1 MAIRVTRNEEG
12 NCITFVGSTN
22 PAYWNACL
30 SAQINPEDSTRIDI
44 INDIRSQSSSDVQYE
59 FYAVPFADFADRD
72 GNAFTTAQDAIDYI
86 NANAN
91 VTGVSDVGTDL
102 SGETVDFRLD
112 QTSTSI
118 IMDNGSAFGVNTIK
132 AVADADGTIH
142 IHAIGAGVPD
152 GSDTPDDHVHFE
164 GLAHTS
170 VTIDGTAATGGLND
184 VVNTLNELFTVGPW
198 TQIVVTDPY
207 STLVANVSGATDT
220 YTLVGD
226 TATDPLGDDIF
237 TNSGSGNKAGL
248 KSDSTISRA
257 GEYFTFDIRGEG
269 QIGFGLVHSSSS
281 YSNGYY
287 VGTAAYADPTSFAV
301 GNSAHYG
308 FQFSHWFHPTPNG
321 SWTNYGASTGY
332 IGGGGWS
339 SWESQDEWLAGDPV
353 KVKVGIDENG
363 FIAISTLQDD
373 DLTWIMHARSS
384 YPVPQ
389 GSEFHLGIKASNAS
403 PRVYTAPKIHLLGS
417 APAMYF
423 RYIESP
429 DGEFDY
435 PLFASEEEVEYYDQ
449 NHSGTT
455 GTGTWTQVIYPDD
468 PTNTQWYKPD
478 TGFTD
483 AATSAPS
490 GVLFEGNSVTFT
502 EITSLTDADLAPA
515 AFTSSTTVVDE
526 LASVNINVHPAGAAW
541 TTTVSGLP
549 TGLSYDSVSGFIN
562 GTAPEVTG
570 DNVTNPNDEYAIT
583 VTRTNTYGSSNGT
596 LTLRVTNLTAPATAI
611 SGFNHQSGSTVLV
624 DSNTMDD
631 GSVVH
636 MNNTLADG
644 KRFIIEQA
652 YIETNI
658 LPFLSG
664 TGDKYFIGLAVS
676 GHDFSTLEESDF
688 DAAIVWEYLN
698 ATQHRYRFIRNGT
711 TVDTVTINS
720 TTDAFY
726 DYAIEIDGTSAWLIA
741 CNVNSINTEPSPSDG
756 GSFSNT
762 YQATSLGTSAP
773 HTIHMA
779 VASTQADFSTSDISQ
794 IDTPAAAT
802 NSTSWSKALD
812 FSGGAERA
820 QMVSSSSIA
829 SPLQM
834 GGTSSQVSAP
844 TAGQTV
850 ATGHPWAT
858 AIVFKYDGNSSNQHI
873 WNMGEGSRS
882 ADDNI
887 YLRLDAS
894 GYLYFG
900 IGRQSDFNECR
911 FLYLGTSTNTNH
923 WHGIYIAHNGAIY
936 GTGVT
941 AAELAAA
948 FDIRW
953 FTTNYTG
960 GVWGSWMDNK
970 STSANWTAGTV
981 GGRMN
986 RVFSGEFTVGGRGSN
1001 RNFHGKVAS
1010 MLVTTLRQGV
1020 AMPNDAEITKLVND
1034 PMGWLNDYKVGN
1046 SFRYAGNTNETTG
1059 FAIGNSNSGWATQVW
1074 LMGDGANDSYSNMIR
1089 NRVQQNDQNYTKLN
1103 MISMVSNDIEN
1114 VTISGL
1120 P

>member
-30 SAQINPEDSTRIDI
+30 SAQVNPEDSARIDI

-59 FYAVPFADFADRD
+59 FYAVPFGDFADRD
-72 GNAFTTAQDAIDYI
+72 GNAFTTAQEAVDYI

-102 SGETVDFRLD
+102 SGQTVDFRLD

-132 AVADADGTIH
+132 AVANADGTIH

-152 GSDTPDDHVHFE
+152 GSDTPNDHVHFE

-170 VTIDGTAATGGLND
+170 VTIDGAAATGGLND

-207 STLVANVSGATDT
+207 STLVADVNGVADT
-220 YTLVGD
+220 YTLVGS
-226 TATDPLGDDIF
+226 TAVDPVGDDIF
-237 TNSGSGNKAGL
+237 TNSSSGNYAGL
-248 KSDSTISRA
+248 KSDSTISNA

-269 QIGFGLVHSSSS
+269 QIGFGLVHSSNS
-281 YSNGYY
+281 YSLGYY

-321 SWTNYGASTGY
+321 SWTNYGASTGF
-332 IGGGGWS
+332 IRGSGWS
-339 SWESQDEWLAGDPV
+339 SWESQDEWLAGDAV

-373 DLTWIMHARSS
+373 DLTWVMHARSS

-389 GSEFHLGIKASNAS
+389 GSEFHLGVKAANAS

-435 PLFASEEEVEYYDQ
+435 PLFATEEEVEYYDQ

-490 GVLFEGNSVTFT
+490 GVLFEGNPVNFT

-526 LASVNINVHPAGAAW
+526 LASVNINIHPAGASW

-549 TGLSYDSVSGFIN
+549 TGLSYDSVGGFIN

-570 DNVTNPNDEYAIT
+570 DNVSNPNDEYAIT
-583 VTRTNTYGSSNGT
+583 VTRTNTYGSSTGT

-611 SGFNHQSGSTVLV
+611 SGFNHQTGSTALV
-624 DSNTMDD
+624 DSDTMDD

-711 TVDTVTINS
+711 TVDMATINS

-762 YQATSLGTSAP
+762 YEATTLSTSAP

-794 IDTPAAAT
+794 ITTPVAST
-802 NSTSWSKALD
+802 NATSWSKALD

-820 QMVSSSSIA
+820 QQVDSSYFRVPMKMSGINNNVSGHST
-829 SPLQM
+829 
-834 GGTSSQVSAP
+834 TSGYTSDDTDSR
-844 TAGQTV
+844 
-850 ATGHPWAT
+850 PWAT
-858 AIVFKYDGNSSNQHI
+858 AIVFKVDTYNSNQHV
-873 WNMGEGSRS
+873 WNVGEGSGTT
-882 ADDNI
+882 DDNI
-887 YLRLDAS
+887 YLRRDANRN
-894 GYLYFG
+894 LWFG
-900 IGRQSDFNECR
+900 WGRGTEINECFVAYVGGNMSSWHAVYIASTGER
-911 FLYLGTSTNTNH
+911 VGGSHTAAEIADCFDIRHTSGAASWVIGSNLSTSTNWTS
-923 WHGIYIAHNGAIY
+923 
-936 GTGVT
+936 
-941 AAELAAA
+941 
-948 FDIRW
+948 
-953 FTTNYTG
+953 
-960 GVWGSWMDNK
+960 GSF
-970 STSANWTAGTV
+970 GY
-981 GGRMN
+981 RMN
-986 RVFSGEFTVGGRGSN
+986 REFTGDMTVGGRGSN
-1001 RNFHGKVAS
+1001 RTFRGKIAS
-1010 MLVTTLRQGV
+1010 FVQTTLRQNV
-1020 AMPNDAEITKLVND
+1020 AMPNTTEIEAIITD
-1034 PMGWLNDYKVGN
+1034 PISWLNDYKVGN
-1046 SFRYAGNTNETTG
+1046 AFRLPWQGTDAGFNFSLNDGSSAYST
-1059 FAIGNSNSGWATQVW
+1059 AVW
-1074 LMGDGANDSYSNMIR
+1074 LMGDGSNDSYTNMIR
-1089 NRVQQNDQNYTKLN
+1089 NRVNPSDQNYTKLN

-1114 VTISGL
+1114 VTINGL

>member
-30 SAQINPEDSTRIDI
+30 SAQVNPEDGTRIDI

-59 FYAVPFADFADRD
+59 FYAVPFEDFADRD
-72 GNAFTTAQDAIDYI
+72 GNAFTTAQDAVDYV

-91 VTGVSDVGTDL
+91 VTGVSEVGTNL

-142 IHAIGAGVPD
+142 IHAIGAGVPN
-152 GSDTPDDHVHFE
+152 GADTPDDHVHFE
-164 GLAHTS
+164 QLSHTS
-170 VTIDGTAATGGLND
+170 VTVDGTAATGGLND

-207 STLVANVSGATDT
+207 STLVADVSGTTDT
-220 YTLVGD
+220 YTLVGS
-226 TATDPLGDDIF
+226 TATDPAGDDIF
-237 TNSGSGNKAGL
+237 TNSSSGNYAGL
-248 KSDSTISRA
+248 KSDSTISNA

-269 QIGFGLVHSSSS
+269 QIGFGLVHSANS

-287 VGTAAYADPTSFAV
+287 VGTAAYADPASFAV

-308 FQFSHWFHPTPNG
+308 YQFSHWFHPTPNG

-332 IGGGGWS
+332 VMRPGWS
-339 SWESQDEWLAGDPV
+339 NWESQDEWLAGDPV
-353 KVKVGIDENG
+353 KVKVGLDENG
-363 FIAISTLQDD
+363 FISISTLQDD
-373 DLTWIMHARSS
+373 DLTWVVHARSS

-389 GSEFHLGIKASNAS
+389 GSEFHLGIKAANAS
-403 PRVYTAPKIHLLGS
+403 PRVHTAPKIHLLTS

-435 PLFASEEEVEYYDQ
+435 PLFSTETEVEYYDQ

-455 GTGTWTQVIYPDD
+455 GTGTWTQVVYPDD

-483 AATSAPS
+483 ADTSAPS
-490 GVLFEGNSVTFT
+490 GVLFQGNAVTFT
-502 EITSLTDADLAPA
+502 EITSLTDAALAPA
-515 AFTSSTTVVDE
+515 AFTSTTAVIDE
-526 LASVNINVHPAGAAW
+526 LASVNINIHPPGAAW
-541 TTTVSGLP
+541 TTGVSGLP
-549 TGLSYDSVSGFIN
+549 AGLSYDSVGGFIN

-570 DNVTNPNDEYAIT
+570 DNVSNPNDEYAIT
-583 VTRTNTYGSSNGT
+583 VTRTNTYGSSTGT

-611 SGFNHQSGSTVLV
+611 SGFNHQIGSAALV
-624 DSNTMDD
+624 DSDTMDD

-644 KRFIIEQA
+644 KRLVIEQA

-676 GHDFSTLEESDF
+676 GHDFSTLEEPDF

-698 ATQHRYRFIRNGT
+698 STQHRYRFIRNGT
-711 TVDTVTINS
+711 TVDTVTVNS

-741 CNVNSINTEPSPSDG
+741 CNVNSINTEPSPGNG

-762 YQATSLGTSAP
+762 YEATSLGTSAP

-779 VASTQADFSTSDISQ
+779 VASTQADFSTSNISQ
-794 IDTPAAAT
+794 LTTPVPST
-802 NSTSWSKALD
+802 NLTSWSKAVD
-812 FSGGAERA
+812 VSG
-820 QMVSSSSIA
+820 SSEHLQQSSN
-829 SPLQM
+829 SRSVVPMKMNDL
-834 GGTSSQVSAP
+834 GT
-844 TAGQTV
+844 TAAANSDSGRTSDH
-850 ATGHPWAT
+850 ANARPWAT
-858 AIVFKYDGNSSNQHI
+858 AVVFKHDGNSSTQHI
-873 WNMGEGSRS
+873 WNQGEG
-882 ADDNI
+882 AGNGDDNI
-887 YLRLDAS
+887 YLKLDAQGQLQLNWGRVGS
-894 GYLYFG
+894 GHN
-900 IGRQSDFNECR
+900 QCR
-911 FLYLGTSTNTNH
+911 IAQNTQTNT
-923 WHGIYIAHNGAIY
+923 WYGVYIAHKGARY
-936 GTGVT
+936 SSGDAT
-941 AAELAAA
+941 AANLADA
-948 FDIRW
+948 FDIRLMSSSDS
-953 FTTNYTG
+953 F
-960 GVWGSWMDNK
+960 GSVSSNL
-970 STSANWTAGTV
+970 STSANWTSTGT
-981 GGRMN
+981 RMDRTFTGN
-986 RVFSGEFTVGGRGSN
+986 FTVGGRGSN
-1001 RNFHGKVAS
+1001 RNFHGVIAS
-1010 MLVTTLRQGV
+1010 MVVTTLKTDQ
-1020 AMPNDAEITKLVND
+1020 AMPTSNQIEKMITD
-1034 PMGWLNDYKVGN
+1034 PIKWINNFKVGQTYRIPTNQGNHSNNFAKN
-1046 SFRYAGNTNETTG
+1046 SQYSSWG
-1059 FAIGNSNSGWATQVW
+1059 TQVW
-1074 LMGDGANDSYSNMIR
+1074 LMGDGTSDSYSNMIR
-1089 NRVQQNDQNYTKLN
+1089 NQVYPADQNYTKLN
-1103 MISMVSNDIEN
+1103 MINMVSSDIQN
-1114 VTISGL
+1114 VTITGL